1 MIDAYFDT
9 KADRQAAVSGVYQYD
24 TGQRLRL
31 RGLPSQR
38 EISGIDNYIDT
49 IYDGQGN
56 VIPEEE
62 RVAMVEAHYSRLGD
76 MQAETRLAVWDIDNQ
91 LWTVDI
97 PDEYLT
103 IAEPVYVYVTV
114 YHGEEILDGELKPS
128 EEATPA
134 AEDETDKEVRSR
146 RRTVY
151 EVVFTPIHRA
161 APSNVATDEQEQQW
175 QNKQDDI
182 NEGLADAK
190 TAEENA
196 MRAAETA
203 KKTIASLTEGTTATE
218 EAEEAARIAQTAL
231 DAIEAADK
239 SWSEAEIIAVELA
252 PGSNAT
258 ATTRVEGDKRTIT
271 LGIPKGEQGDA
282 GAKGATGPAD
292 VTIELDTRGGTN
304 ALEIKMNT

>member
-49 IYDGQGN
+49 LYDEDGN
-56 VIPEEE
+56 LIPEEE
-62 RVAMVEAHYSRLGD
+62 RVAMVEAHYSRPGD
-76 MQAETRLAVWDIDNQ
+76 MQAETRLAIWDVDNQ
-91 LWTVDI
+91 LWTVDV

-114 YHGEEILDGELKPS
+114 YHGDEILDGELKPS
-128 EEATPA
+128 GGAEPA
-134 AEDETDKEVRSR
+134 AEDGEEEKETRSR

-175 QNKQDDI
+175 EGKKDDI

-190 TAEENA
+190 
-196 MRAAETA
+196 AAEDRANKAAGDA
-203 KKTIASLTEGTTATE
+203 KKVIASLTSGTTATE
-218 EAEEAARIAQTAL
+218 EAEEAARIAQAAL
-231 DAIEAADK
+231 DAIEAADE
-239 SWSEAEIIAVELA
+239 SWTNAEIIAVELA
-252 PGSNAT
+252 PGAKAT

-282 GAKGATGPAD
+282 GAKGATGPSD
-292 VTIELDTRGGTN
+292 VTINFSATGGTN
-304 ALEIKMNT
+304 KLTLNTN